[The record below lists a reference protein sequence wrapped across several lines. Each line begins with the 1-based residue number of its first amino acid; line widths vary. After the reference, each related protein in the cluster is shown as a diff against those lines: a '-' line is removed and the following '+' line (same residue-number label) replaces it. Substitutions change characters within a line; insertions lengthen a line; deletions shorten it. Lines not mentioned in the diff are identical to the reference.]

1 MRYRVL
7 SILREFIHRDVKVE
21 YLLEENP
28 KTLWLALKARYD
40 RQKELIWP
48 EANYEWNHLRLQ
60 DFKSIDEYNHAVHT
74 ICSKLKFCEK
84 EPINTEKI
92 EKTLSTMLPTDRVLQ
107 QQYRASK
114 FQVYSELIH
123 TLTQAEKHDELLLK
137 NHHKHP
143 TGAASLPEVNYN
155 AQNNKFNGK
164 FQRHNKNFK
173 AKPNFNKQKSN
184 NFAHGKYNSKPK
196 IDKSKTCQKCGCYK
210 HTTKKCH
217 TPRHLVDL
225 YQQFLGRKQNAKGL
239 RYEAHFN
246 LQPDINKEASCSY
259 QVPQEPTNN
268 ITAHPQEN
276 LPSMEN
282 MIVEYASYDMF
293 RDMD

>member
-1 MRYRVL
+1 M
-7 SILREFIHRDVKVE
+7 
-21 YLLEENP
+21 
-28 KTLWLALKARYD
+28 
-40 RQKELIWP
+40 
-48 EANYEWNHLRLQ
+48 
-60 DFKSIDEYNHAVHT
+60 
-74 ICSKLKFCEK
+74 
-84 EPINTEKI
+84 
-92 EKTLSTMLPTDRVLQ
+92 DRVLQ

-123 TLTQAEKHDELLLK
+123 TLTQTEKHDELLLK
-137 NHHKHP
+137 NHHKRP
-143 TGAASLPEVNYN
+143 TGAAPLLEVNYN
-155 AQNNKFNGK
+155 AQNNKFNDK

-225 YQQFLGRKQNAKGL
+225 YQQSLGRKQNAKGL

-246 LQPDINKEASCSY
+246 L
-259 QVPQEPTNN
+259 
-268 ITAHPQEN
+268 
-276 LPSMEN
+276 
-282 MIVEYASYDMF
+282 
-293 RDMD
+293 